1 MELRKRTFI
10 TAITM
15 AGIIVLVGC
24 AGTQGALKKAV
35 FEKDPYKGLSLAAQ
49 FQLISEKVIIAQDNY
64 KYSIENLSLAMTRKS
79 DIGNKEVIIGNYER
93 ENRNGLANAK
103 AIHAQITS
111 GKFIAKQKTAFKAY
125 DKQFAGWE
133 GLSSKEKAERWGK
146 LDGNM
151 KKRLVAAQEQSYR
164 AEFQSTTAAIGL
176 TKIGFAIKSNPEAF
190 LKTVLVNTA
199 MSTYYK
205 DFLGTETVTVE
216 TLASAVADVVSIM
229 ASLSDAAK
237 VYSRVD
243 GINDVTELRKEIEFA
258 LNEEDR
264 KKAEEAK
271 ALVADSQMGNDN
283 SNKKETGGFL
293 GGLFSK

>member
-1 MELRKRTFI
+1 MKLRKRTF
-10 TAITM
+10 TAAIAMT
-15 AGIIVLVGC
+15 GVIVLVGC

-35 FEKDPYKGLSLAAQ
+35 FEKDPYEGLPLAAQ
-49 FQLISEKVIIAQDNY
+49 FQLIAEKVIVAQDNY
-64 KYSIENLSLAMTRKS
+64 KYSIENLSLAITRKS
-79 DIGNKEVIIGNYER
+79 NIGNIEVKKGNYGN

-111 GKFIAKQKTAFKAY
+111 GKFIAKQNAAFKAY

-151 KKRLVAAQEQSYR
+151 KRRLVAAQEQSYR

-199 MSTYYK
+199 MSAYYK
-205 DFLGTETVTVE
+205 DFLGTKTVTVE

-243 GINDVTELRKEIEFA
+243 DINDVTELRKEIELA
-258 LNEEDR
+258 LNEEDK
-264 KKAEEAK
+264 KKAEEEK
-271 ALVADSQMGNDN
+271 ALVADSQMGN